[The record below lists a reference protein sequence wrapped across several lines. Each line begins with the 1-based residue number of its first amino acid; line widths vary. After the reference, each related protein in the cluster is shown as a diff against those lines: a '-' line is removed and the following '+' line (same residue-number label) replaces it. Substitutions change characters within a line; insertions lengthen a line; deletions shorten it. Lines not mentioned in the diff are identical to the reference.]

1 MTAVSYYI
9 SNIKNEAI
17 KLKRTFAFW
26 LTIISAL
33 IFPLLFFII
42 YLVKHEQVVPGLGVN
57 PWEKFMINLVQNS
70 IPFLMPMFIVLI
82 TSLIIQV
89 EHKSHGIKHL
99 FSLPIPKWSVYFG
112 KLSIV
117 IFSIIATYI
126 YFFLAILFFGT
137 LLGMFHPDLG
147 FLDFQ
152 PDYMKY
158 IKMLAMSF
166 VASLGIVGIQF
177 WMSFRF
183 KNFIVPLGL
192 GMTMVIMGLIASRA
206 PEAIYF
212 PYSYNVLSINLG
224 DNGPLTMGISSVTV
238 YSLICFLVASVLGYL
253 DIKRLNV
260 K

>member
-1 MTAVSYYI
+1 MTALSYYV
-9 SNIKNEAI
+9 SNTKNEVI

-33 IFPLLFFII
+33 IFPLLFFIV
-42 YLVKHEQVVPGLGVN
+42 YLVKHAKLIPALGVN
-57 PWEKFMINLVQNS
+57 PWVKFMDNQIQNS
-70 IPFLMPMFIVLI
+70 IPFLVPMFIVLI

-89 EHKSHGIKHL
+89 EHKSNGIKHL

-112 KLSIV
+112 KMTIV
-117 IFSIIATYI
+117 LFSIIVTYI
-126 YFFLAILFFGT
+126 YFFLAILVFGV
-137 LLGMFHPDLG
+137 LLGVFHSELG

-152 PDYMKY
+152 PDYLKY
-158 IKMLAMSF
+158 IKMLGMSF

-183 KNFIVPLGL
+183 KNFIVPMGV
-192 GMTMVIMGLIASRA
+192 GMTMVIVGMIASQA
-206 PEAIYF
+206 PESIYF
-212 PYSYNVLSINLG
+212 PYSYNILSITLG
-224 DNGPLTMGISSVTV
+224 EKMPLTMGISSIAI
-238 YSLICFLVASVLGYL
+238 YSLICFVVTCVLGYI

>member
-1 MTAVSYYI
+1 MTALSYYLT
-9 SNIKNEAI
+9 NTKNEVF

-26 LTIISAL
+26 LTIISAV
-33 IFPLLFFII
+33 IFPLLFFIVF
-42 YLVKHEQVVPGLGVN
+42 LVKHEKMIPNPGEN
-57 PWEKFMINLVQNS
+57 PWEEFMFKQIKNT
-70 IPFLMPMFIVLI
+70 IPFLVPMFIVLI

-112 KLSIV
+112 KLTIV
-117 IFSIIATYI
+117 VFSIIVTYV
-126 YFFLAILFFGT
+126 YFFLAILLFGN
-137 LLGMFHPDLG
+137 LLGVFYSDLG

-152 PDYMKY
+152 PDYWRS
-158 IKMLAMSF
+158 IKMLGMSL

-183 KNFIVPLGL
+183 KNFIVPLGI
-192 GMTMVIMGLIASRA
+192 GMTMVIMGLIISRA
-206 PEAIYF
+206 PESIYF
-212 PYSYNVLSINLG
+212 PYSYNVLSISLG
-224 DNGPLTMGISSVTV
+224 ENAPLTFGFSSVIV
-238 YSLICFLVASVLGYL
+238 YSLSCFVVTCVLGYL

>member
-9 SNIKNEAI
+9 SNTKNEVL

-33 IFPLLFFII
+33 IFPLLFFIV
-42 YLVKHEQVVPGLGVN
+42 YLVKHEKLIPDAGVN
-57 PWEKFMINLVQNS
+57 PWDEFMFELIKNT
-70 IPFLMPMFIVLI
+70 IPFLVPMFIVLI

-117 IFSIIATYI
+117 ILSIVATYI
-126 YFFLAILFFGT
+126 YFFLAILLFGA
-137 LLGMFHPDLG
+137 LLGMFYSDLG
-147 FLDFQ
+147 FLDFR
-152 PDYMKY
+152 PDYLNS
-158 IKMLAMSF
+158 IKMLGISF
-166 VASLGIVGIQF
+166 IASLGIVGIQF

-183 KNFIVPLGL
+183 KNFIVPLGI
-192 GMTMVIMGLIASRA
+192 GMTMIIMGLVVSRA
-206 PEAIYF
+206 PESIYF
-212 PYSYNVLSINLG
+212 PYSFNVLSISYG
-224 DNGPLTMGISSVTV
+224 AQVPLTFGVSTITV
-238 YSLICFLVASVLGYL
+238 YSILCFVATCVLGYL
-253 DIKRLNV
+253 DVKRLNV

>member
-9 SNIKNEAI
+9 SNIKNEVI

-26 LTIISAL
+26 LTIISAI
-33 IFPLLFFII
+33 IFPLLFFIV
-42 YLVKHEQVVPGLGVN
+42 YLVKHAKMVPDLGDN
-57 PWEKFMINLVQNS
+57 PWEKFMVNQVQNS
-70 IPFLMPMFIVLI
+70 IPFLVPMFIVLI

-126 YFFLAILFFGT
+126 YFFLAILLFGV
-137 LLGMFHPDLG
+137 LLGMFHSDLG

-152 PDYMKY
+152 PDYLKY
-158 IKMLAMSF
+158 IKMLAMSL

-183 KNFIVPLGL
+183 KNFIVPVGIGVTL
-192 GMTMVIMGLIASRA
+192 VIIGLIASQV
-206 PEAIYF
+206 PESIYF
-212 PYSYNVLSINLG
+212 PYSYNVLSISLG
-224 DNGPLTMGISSVTV
+224 EKVPLTMGVSSITI
-238 YSLICFLVASVLGYL
+238 YSLSCFVVTCILGYL

>member
-1 MTAVSYYI
+1 MTAVSYYL
-9 SNIKNEAI
+9 SNIKNEVI

-126 YFFLAILFFGT
+126 YFFLAILFFGA

-158 IKMLAMSF
+158 IKMLTMSF

>member
-1 MTAVSYYI
+1 MTAISYYL
-9 SNIKNEAI
+9 SNTKNEVI
-17 KLKRTFAFW
+17 KLKGTFAFW

-33 IFPLLFFII
+33 IIPLLFFTI
-42 YLVKHEQVVPGLGVN
+42 YLVKHTKLIPALGDN
-57 PWEKFMINLVQNS
+57 PWDKFMVNQVQNA
-70 IPFLMPMFIVLI
+70 IPALVPMFIVLI

-117 IFSIIATYI
+117 IFSIITTYI
-126 YFFLAILFFGT
+126 YFFLAILFFGI
-137 LLGMFHPDLG
+137 LLGMFHSDLG

-158 IKMLAMSF
+158 IKMLTMSL
-166 VASLGIVGIQF
+166 VGSLGIVGIQF

-183 KNFIVPLGL
+183 KNFIVSLAI
-192 GMTMVIMGLIASRA
+192 GMTLVIIGLIASQV
-206 PEAIYF
+206 PESIYF
-212 PYSYNVLSINLG
+212 PYSYSVLSISLG
-224 DNGPLTMGISSVTV
+224 DKVPLIMGFSSITI
-238 YSLICFLVASVLGYL
+238 YSLSCFVITSILGYL

>member
-1 MTAVSYYI
+1 MTAVSYYV
-9 SNIKNEAI
+9 SNIKNEVI

-33 IFPLLFFII
+33 IIPLLFFIG
-42 YLVKHEQVVPGLGVN
+42 YLVKPEQGIPVEGVN
-57 PWEKFMINLVQNS
+57 PWVDFIFNQIKNS
-70 IPFLMPMFIVLI
+70 IPFLAPIFIVLI
-82 TSLIIQV
+82 TSLIIQI

-117 IFSIIATYI
+117 LFSIVATYI
-126 YFFLAILFFGT
+126 YFFLAILVFGF
-137 LLGMFHPDLG
+137 LLGMFNSKLG

-152 PDYMKY
+152 PDYLKY
-158 IKMLAMSF
+158 IKILAMSF

-183 KNFIVPLGL
+183 KNFIVPLGV
-192 GMTMVIMGLIASRA
+192 GMIMIILGLIASRA

-212 PYSYNVLSINLG
+212 PYSYPVLFISFGENA
-224 DNGPLTMGISSVTV
+224 PLTMGVSSITV
-238 YSLICFLVASVLGYL
+238 YSLICFFVASVLGYL